1 MTRRI
6 RHCVECPK
14 CRTRYLIGA
23 SPYANG
29 AYLVTPLGDL
39 ESHTLYCPCG
49 RSAFTSRWS
58 ESKTYIIS
66 NPAYDRGYG
75 SPDEIFPAEPGKSG
89 RSSYPNADSNSN
101 PR

>member
-23 SPYANG
+23 NPYSNG
-29 AYLVTPLGDL
+29 AYLVLTPGRV
-39 ESHTLYCPCG
+39 EAHTLYCPCG
-49 RSAFTSRWS
+49 KAAFTSKWT
-58 ESKTYIIS
+58 ESKTYIVS

-75 SPDEIFPAEPGKSG
+75 TPDEIFAVGADANETSTYTDNAPGG
-89 RSSYPNADSNSN
+89 
-101 PR
+101 

>member
-23 SPYANG
+23 SPYTNG
-29 AYLVTPLGDL
+29 AYLVHSPADL
-39 ESHTLYCPCG
+39 EAHTLYCPCG
-49 RSAFTSRWS
+49 KSAFTSRWS
-58 ESKTYIIS
+58 DSRTYVVS

-75 SPDEIFPAEPGKSG
+75 SPDEVYPVGSEKNGS
-89 RSSYPNADSNSN
+89 SSYPDAG
-101 PR
+101 PRRV

>member
-29 AYLVTPLGDL
+29 AYLVLSPQGM
-39 ESHTLYCPCG
+39 EAHSLYCPCG
-49 RSAFTSRWS
+49 KSAVTNRWS
-58 ESKTYIIS
+58 ESKTYVIS

-75 SPDEIFPAEPGKSG
+75 SPDEIFPAGSEKNGN
-89 RSSYPNADSNSN
+89 SSYPDAGRGRIS
-101 PR
+101 R